1 MRKNGMIDRYDAMVL
16 FILIILGLSFS
27 LFFAIKN
34 IKPKEEPKD
43 QYFICCIEK
52 MTSEFYTV
60 VYMKNGES
68 FYPHFTHER
77 QVHAFMKEL
86 ERLGELNRNGYE
98 VEE

>member
-1 MRKNGMIDRYDAMVL
+1 MKIRWEIKAIIICLFYIIVYTSFAM
-16 FILIILGLSFS
+16 LIIT
-27 LFFAIKN
+27 N
-34 IKPKEEPKD
+34 IKPEPKD

-60 VYMKNGES
+60 VYMKNGET
-68 FYPHFTHER
+68 FYPHFTAER

-98 VEE
+98 VAE

>member
-1 MRKNGMIDRYDAMVL
+1 MIDRYDAMVL
-16 FILIILGLSFS
+16 FILIMLGLSFS
-27 LFFAIKN
+27 LFFAIKS
-34 IKPKEEPKD
+34 IKPTPDPKD

-60 VYMKNGES
+60 VYMKNGET

-77 QVHAFMKEL
+77 QVRAFMKEL

-98 VEE
+98 VIE

>member
-1 MRKNGMIDRYDAMVL
+1 MKKTTVL
-16 FILIILGLSFS
+16 FILLFITASFSFS
-27 LFFAIKN
+27 LAIKS

-52 MTSEFYTV
+52 MTSEYYTV
-60 VYMKNGES
+60 VYMKNGET

-98 VEE
+98 VAD

>member
-1 MRKNGMIDRYDAMVL
+1 MKIIMVL
-16 FILIILGLSFS
+16 FILIVLGSSFS
-27 LFFAIKN
+27 LFLVIKSM
-34 IKPKEEPKD
+34 KPTPDPKD

-68 FYPHFTHER
+68 FYPHFTAER

-98 VEE
+98 VAE

>member
-1 MRKNGMIDRYDAMVL
+1 MIDRYDAMVL
-16 FILIILGLSFS
+16 FILIILVSSFS
-27 LFFAIKN
+27 LFLVIKS
-34 IKPKEEPKD
+34 IKPKEEPRD

-60 VYMKNGES
+60 VYMKNGET

-98 VEE
+98 VVE